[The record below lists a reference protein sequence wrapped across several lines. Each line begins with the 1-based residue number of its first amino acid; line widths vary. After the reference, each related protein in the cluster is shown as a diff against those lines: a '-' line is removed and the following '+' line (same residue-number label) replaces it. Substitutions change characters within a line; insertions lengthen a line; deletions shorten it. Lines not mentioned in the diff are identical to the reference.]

1 MRAVV
6 CEEPHKLSLGT
17 RPAPVPAAG
26 EVLLRIRR
34 VGLCGTDYAIFAGKH
49 PYLEY
54 PRVMGHE
61 LAGVVEVPSGPTL
74 QAGQVV
80 TVNPYLACGGCI
92 ACKKGKPNCCTALK
106 VLGVHTDG
114 GMCELLS
121 VPEAAIVD
129 ASGLTLE
136 QAAMVEFLAIGAHA
150 VWRARPCS
158 GARVLVVGAGPI
170 GVATSLFARLD
181 GAEVTIVDV
190 RWSRLQYA
198 KDRLGLDPVIGPP
211 ETVRAEL
218 AARTG
223 GEMFDCVFDATGNIH
238 AMRSGLDYVA
248 HGGTYVLLSVVKEAI
263 AFSDPEFH
271 KRETTLL
278 ASRNSL
284 STDFERVVSA
294 IRGGM
299 IPTDA
304 LLTHSFPAL
313 EAPRRIPELIA
324 GANGTLKAM
333 VEF

>member
-1 MRAVV
+1 
-6 CEEPHKLSLGT
+6 
-17 RPAPVPAAG
+17 
-26 EVLLRIRR
+26 
-34 VGLCGTDYAIFAGKH
+34 FAGKH

-61 LAGVVEVPSGPTL
+61 LAGVVEGPSGSTL
-74 QAGQVV
+74 KAGQVV

-92 ACKKGKPNCCTALK
+92 ACKKGKPNCCVAIK
-106 VLGVHTDG
+106 VLGVHIDG

-150 VWRARPCS
+150 VWRARPSS

-190 RWSRLQYA
+190 RSSRLRYA
-198 KDRLGLDPVIGPP
+198 QDRLGLDPVIGPP
-211 ETVRAEL
+211 ETIRAEL

-223 GEMFDCVFDATGNIH
+223 GDMFDCVFDASGNIH

-248 HGGTYVLLSVVKEAI
+248 HGGTYVLLSVVKEEI

-278 ASRNSL
+278 ASRNAL
-284 STDFERVVSA
+284 RADFERVVSA
-294 IRGGM
+294 IKGGV

-324 GANGTLKAM
+324 GADGILKAM